1 MSLLNLLLNL
11 NRLDAMALCLSLTT
25 IWWGARQNSR
35 LHRILLATLG
45 ALGGCLAVRL
55 YDRAISILLIGAA
68 VILEVNDVIRT
79 VRLKKVTPKSRV
91 RCQIESPRTRGH

>member
-45 ALGGCLAVRL
+45 ALGGCLAARL
-55 YDRAISILLIGAA
+55 FDRAISILLIGTA
-68 VILEVNDVIRT
+68 VILQVNDVIRT
-79 VRLKKVTPKSRV
+79 IRMKKVTPESRD
-91 RCQIESPRTRGH
+91 RCQIESPKTPGN